1 MKTNATLIPGSVL
14 ISPCTEYDKS
24 TERYIEYYKKLKDQP
39 LDKNG
44 EIGLD
49 WETSIDIPYYGKII
63 RIVASDYASIE
74 LLDSASYGK
83 KGTHNGT

>member
-1 MKTNATLIPGSVL
+1 MKTNSTLIPASTL
-14 ISPCTEYDKS
+14 ITPCEEYDKS

-49 WETSIDIPYYGKII
+49 YETFIDIPYYGKIL
-63 RIVASDYASIE
+63 RIEVSEYATIE
-74 LLDSASYGK
+74 LLDSVSYGK
-83 KGTHNGT
+83 KGAHNGT